1 MGFTCPFH
9 GWTYGLDGK
18 LVGVPDASG
27 FFDLDKGK
35 LGLRQLALDVWE
47 GFIFVNMDEKPSQT
61 LEEAMGEQGR
71 DLVGYPF
78 ASGQAVF
85 EYEGTINCNWKSM
98 IDSFCE
104 TYHVPVLHRHSVKD
118 TLAGPDNPYGR
129 LIDCRLKGPHRTQSV
144 WGNMAYTPNPV
155 QGLAWQNAP
164 GPAVTSGVVDASVT
178 LPKGLNETRATH
190 WSLDVTVFFPNW
202 IIVMGSGMYFTHQM
216 WPLAANKVVWQ
227 MRGFLRPASNA
238 AQRFGQE
245 NSMVELRDAVLE
257 DCNTLERIQTAQ
269 DEGLI
274 TEMVYHDH
282 EIALR
287 HQYQPDFMVVHPGG
301 LDCAGHRFGG
311 ESQEYRNQAVAMD
324 DQLAQVVPQWL
335 AAGYEILITADHGM
349 NADGQHGGSSQA
361 EREVPLFC
369 LSSHFEPG
377 TYVEGL
383 SQLAIAPL
391 LCQLLSLPVAEA
403 MRSIVVPGFR
413 GTPTPVHT

>member
-1 MGFTCPFH
+1 MNAKEKISASSTFAAQYPELGTGPVGTDVYCDPAFYERELAAIFRRTWMCVGRVEQAPKPGDFFQKALPTFGYSVIVARAKDQKLRAFYNVCQHRGNHVELRQRGHCVGFTCPFH

-27 FFDLDKGK
+27 FFDLDKSK

-47 GFIFVNMDEKPSQT
+47 GFVFINMDPSPSQT

-78 ASGQAVF
+78 DSGTAVF

-129 LIDCRLKGPHRTQSV
+129 LIDCRIKGPHRTQSV

-164 GPAVTSGVVDASVT
+164 GPAVTSGVVDAAVK
-178 LPKGLNETRATH
+178 LPKGLNETRAKH

-227 MRGFLRPASNA
+227 MRGFLRPATNA

-287 HQYQPDFMVVHPGG
+287 HQYHVVKQWVEDF
-301 LDCAGHRFGG
+301 
-311 ESQEYRNQAVAMD
+311 EKNQKKKGKGA
-324 DQLAQVVPQWL
+324 
-335 AAGYEILITADHGM
+335 
-349 NADGQHGGSSQA
+349 
-361 EREVPLFC
+361 R
-369 LSSHFEPG
+369 
-377 TYVEGL
+377 
-383 SQLAIAPL
+383 
-391 LCQLLSLPVAEA
+391 
-403 MRSIVVPGFR
+403 
-413 GTPTPVHT
+413 